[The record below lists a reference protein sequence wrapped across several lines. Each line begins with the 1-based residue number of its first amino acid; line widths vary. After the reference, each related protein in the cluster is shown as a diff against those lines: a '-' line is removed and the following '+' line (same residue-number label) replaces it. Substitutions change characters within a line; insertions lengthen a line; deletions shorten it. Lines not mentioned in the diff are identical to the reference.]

1 MMNKKLEK
9 KMKKRTIANIILV
22 IAVLSLF
29 LTGCQQASQTTNHT
43 TSQKMSVVTT
53 LFPLYEFS
61 RAVGAD
67 KVDVTLLLPPG
78 AEAHTFEP
86 KASDIIKIS
95 NAHVFVHV
103 GAGMEPWAH
112 DIVEGSHNQK
122 LTLLDASSKVTLL
135 KSDEHGEHSH
145 EHEGETHA
153 FEWAGV
159 FELTAGTYKWSFA
172 KVDGQYADPAMK
184 MVIVQSED
192 IESIEPKAE
201 ELMESEPQEEKKHN
215 EVLTPKEV
223 TYLLNFDEAKDI
235 SVFTISIP
243 QDGKYVFFTE
253 HMPTEFESEEHFFK
267 DSNGKDIEP
276 IMMEPESEAGH
287 HHHHGEYDPHFWL
300 DFSNDIKIVDAIAET
315 FAQKDPANKEY
326 YLANAANY
334 KQKLL
339 ELDNRYKQGLE
350 SCKQKEFITGG
361 HNAYA
366 YLAKSYDIEYLSAFG
381 ISPDSE
387 PTPKAI
393 KEIADLTKEHGIK
406 YVLFEELVSPRMAEA
421 IAEQAG
427 AKTMIL
433 NPGHNLMKEEFD
445 NGVTFVS
452 LMEDNLKTLRIA
464 LECN

>member
-1 MMNKKLEK
+1 
-9 KMKKRTIANIILV
+9 MKKEIIVMIAIL
-22 IAVLSLF
+22 AVF
-29 LTGCQQASQTTNHT
+29 LVGCQQVSQS
-43 TSQKMSVVTT
+43 TSQATSDKITIVTT
-53 LFPLYEFS
+53 LYPLYEFS
-61 RAVGAD
+61 KEVGGDKAD
-67 KVDVTLLLPPG
+67 VALLLPPG

-86 KASDIIKIS
+86 KPSDIIRIN
-95 NAHVFVHV
+95 NADMFVYI
-103 GAGMEPWAH
+103 GAGMEPWTH
-112 DIVEGSHNQK
+112 DIIEGTNNKK
-122 LTLLDASSKVTLL
+122 LILLDASSKVTLL

-145 EHEGETHA
+145 EHEGEAHA

-172 KVDGQYADPAMK
+172 KVDGEYADPAMK
-184 MVIVQSED
+184 MVILKSVD

-201 ELMESEPQEEKKHN
+201 ELMESETQDEKNNN
-215 EVLTPKEV
+215 EVLTPKEE

-235 SVFTISIP
+235 SVFTVNIAE
-243 QDGKYVFFTE
+243 DGKYAFFTE

-267 DSNGKDIEP
+267 DTTGKDIEP
-276 IMMEPESEAGH
+276 IMTEPESEAGH
-287 HHHHGEYDPHFWL
+287 NHHHGEYDPHFWL
-300 DFSNDIKIVDAIAET
+300 DFNNDMKVVDAIADT
-315 FAQKDPANKEY
+315 LSQKDPANKEY
-326 YLANAANY
+326 YLANAKNY
-334 KQKLL
+334 KQKLV
-339 ELDNRYKQGLE
+339 ELDKEYKQGLN

-366 YLAKSYDIEYLSAFG
+366 YLAKSYDIAYLSAFG

-427 AKTMIL
+427 AKIMVL

-464 LECN
+464 LECE